1 MKPQP
6 PLNWPARLAV
16 AAMLILG
23 LLGGSLVLAHAGFE
37 TSPRRGGTSTFV
49 PLPQAWV
56 MVAVMY
62 GMSVV
67 ALLALLRDLRVGRQ
81 VHWLAWAVY
90 GGVASGVVWVMGW

>member
-49 PLPQAWV
+49 PLPRQGSQGAGV
-56 MVAVMY
+56 ML
-62 GMSVV
+62 S
-67 ALLALLRDLRVGRQ
+67 
-81 VHWLAWAVY
+81 
-90 GGVASGVVWVMGW
+90 